1 MPMSS
6 PTRRTERPGLTL
18 ATLLVAGVMLVL
30 SGWVDPATAQPTDEE
45 IRQAVE
51 TVLENERFQTEL
63 PNEAEPEEAVVE
75 EEPSWSFELPD
86 SLLGLARV
94 LMWLL
99 VGAGGLLLVIFIV
112 NELSSF
118 RLRPRGTATQ
128 PGGADLPSGASP
140 AEPGTGLS
148 LDAADRLAREGRYAE
163 ALHMLLLDCIA
174 QLRRLRFDA
183 VIAPS
188 LTSREVAR
196 RLSLPEKSA
205 HALSAIVSA
214 VELSHFGGRAAG
226 EEDYRRCRD
235 NYIQIAHE
243 SSGAA
248 S

>member
-1 MPMSS
+1 MSS
-6 PTRRTERPGLTL
+6 PMRRTDRSGLTL
-18 ATLLVAGVMLVL
+18 ATLYAIGLMLVL
-30 SGWVDPATAQPTDEE
+30 AGWAGVAVAASSDEE
-45 IRQAVE
+45 IRAAVE
-51 TVLENERFQTEL
+51 TVLENDRFQTEL
-63 PNEAEPEEAVVE
+63 PNDVEPEEAVVE
-75 EEPSWSFELPD
+75 DGPGWSFDLPD
-86 SLLGLARV
+86 GLLDLARI

-99 VGAGGLLLVIFIV
+99 VGAGALLLVIFII

-118 RLRPRGTATQ
+118 RLRPRGTAVQ
-128 PGGADLPSGASP
+128 PGEADLPSGGGASP
-140 AEPGTGLS
+140 EAGTGLS

-226 EEDYRRCRD
+226 EDDYRRCRD
-235 NYIQIAHE
+235 NYLQIAHE
-243 SSGAA
+243 NAGAA